1 MLKLLKSIGN
11 GTEHEYQTDEI
22 VALSLPPRRSSKNT
36 TFTHPRTESNKNI
49 WYDKQRIKYSLK
61 RNTLTITSN
70 DYFSET
76 IIDYINAIPANL
88 NLDIILEINTS
99 LNETAGFNMLCDAFS
114 RIPTNREVILNITN
128 MRFGNGVALNI
139 ESLPS
144 NVKVSNVIDNKEQ
157 QELPFYGDNS
167 FDYWIL
173 NCNDRDYETVIS
185 KLTPKSRQ
193 RAIKLRNIAFN
204 FYRFVPEEIKKASI
218 KEKSDYTYHW
228 CCQNIE
234 YDFGGTMPDGSFN
247 YERRDTQDP
256 IMTFERRK
264 GVCAGRAALLKILL
278 NNYYM
283 RVPCF
288 LTLGMAE
295 NLQHE
300 WNEVIDEN
308 GAVFEYDI
316 SKQRNKT
323 RKFHDDFEM
332 TKPYLKIKKGNNLD

>member
-1 MLKLLKSIGN
+1 MKSQLIELEKNRNKSATKNTNNINSNDSNNSSSG
-11 GTEHEYQTDEI
+11 GK
-22 VALSLPPRRSSKNT
+22 ASSSKNT

-157 QELPFYGDNS
+157 
-167 FDYWIL
+167 
-173 NCNDRDYETVIS
+173 
-185 KLTPKSRQ
+185 
-193 RAIKLRNIAFN
+193 
-204 FYRFVPEEIKKASI
+204 
-218 KEKSDYTYHW
+218 
-228 CCQNIE
+228 
-234 YDFGGTMPDGSFN
+234 
-247 YERRDTQDP
+247 
-256 IMTFERRK
+256 
-264 GVCAGRAALLKILL
+264 
-278 NNYYM
+278 
-283 RVPCF
+283 
-288 LTLGMAE
+288 
-295 NLQHE
+295 
-300 WNEVIDEN
+300 
-308 GAVFEYDI
+308 
-316 SKQRNKT
+316 
-323 RKFHDDFEM
+323 
-332 TKPYLKIKKGNNLD
+332 